1 MASPIHIGDPVA
13 KMDAPWIKVLGWCEL
28 VAGATGFIMLVFS
41 AATYPVGYTR
51 WDLTVAVAFLATSAT
66 AGWLLLRQKRTGLRL
81 SIWIQVLQVVGVSA
95 GLRFVAHAGPY
106 ITVVL
111 ATTGVGVWGGVGGDF
126 IARGA
131 VDGLLNAIGLNFN
144 VNFGFFADPL
154 KSASATVGINL
165 IAIYFL
171 VQLLRL
177 KKVIP
182 HPMSSDSPSRSHLA
196 NLLWLGAAAIMLAL
210 GGVLFTPTKA
220 LTLPDGRHFD
230 LLQYDRNTLALYD
243 PKSGTWDREQ
253 RLLIKYYSAYGTS
266 DSMLAEARTIA
277 PLFFPVAD
285 SMELHIVLL
294 NPSRPLLARGFPLL
308 VTSWSARFVRDG
320 AGVWKEQPR

>member
-1 MASPIHIGDPVA
+1 
-13 KMDAPWIKVLGWCEL
+13 MDAPWIKVLGWCEL
-28 VAGATGFIMLVFS
+28 VAGASAFIMLVLS
-41 AATYPVGYTR
+41 AATNPVGYTR
-51 WDLTVAVAFLATSAT
+51 WDLTLAVAFLATSAT
-66 AGWLLLRQKRTGLRL
+66 AGLLLLRRNRTGLRL
-81 SIWIQVLQVVGVSA
+81 SIWIQALQVVGFSA

-111 ATTGVGVWGGVGGDF
+111 ATTGMGVWGGVGGDF
-126 IARGA
+126 IVHGA

-177 KKVIP
+177 RKSLP
-182 HPMSSDSPSRSHLA
+182 RPMSSDSPSRNHLSK
-196 NLLWLGAAAIMLAL
+196 LLWLGAAAIMLVL
-210 GGVLFTPTKA
+210 GGALFTPTKA
-220 LTLPDGRHFD
+220 LNLPDGRHFD

-243 PKSGTWDREQ
+243 PKTGTWDRQQ

-266 DSMLAEARTIA
+266 DSMLAEARNLA
-277 PLFFPVAD
+277 PQFFRIAD
-285 SMELHIVLL
+285 SLGLRMILM
-294 NPSRPLLARGFPLL
+294 NPSRPLLVRGFPLL
-308 VTSWSARFVRDG
+308 VTSWEVRFVHDSV
-320 AGVWKEQPR
+320 AGWKEQL

>member
-1 MASPIHIGDPVA
+1 MTSPSLVGDPVA
-13 KMDAPWIKVLGWCEL
+13 KLDAPWIKVLGWCEL
-28 VAGATGFIMLVFS
+28 VSGASGFIMLVLS
-41 AATYPVGYTR
+41 AATYPRAYTR
-51 WDLTVAVAFLATSAT
+51 WDLTSAVAFLATSAI
-66 AGWLLLRQKRTGLRL
+66 AGLLLLRQNRTGLRL
-81 SIWIQVLQVVGVSA
+81 SIWIQALQVVGFSA

-126 IARGA
+126 IVRGA

-154 KSASATVGINL
+154 KSASATVGVNL
-165 IAIYFL
+165 VAIYFL

-177 KKVIP
+177 KKVLP
-182 HPMSSDSPSRSHLA
+182 QPVGSDSPSRSHLA
-196 NLLWLGAAAIMLAL
+196 KLLWLGAAAIMLLL
-210 GGVLFTPTKA
+210 GGALFTPTRT
-220 LTLPDGRHFD
+220 LDLPDGRHFD

-253 RLLIKYYSAYGTS
+253 RLLIKYYSTYSTS
-266 DSMLAEARTIA
+266 DNMLAEARTIA
-277 PLFFPVAD
+277 PLFYSVAD
-285 SMELHIVLL
+285 SMGVHIILL

-308 VTSWSARFVRDG
+308 VTTWNARFVRDSS
-320 AGVWKEQPR
+320 GVWKEER